1 MIRFRNRT
9 LEEFSIDPVTAI
21 ITNSKGEVQSTY
33 VIKGRPYFKHMPIH
47 QIQVYTHVGWKKCL
61 VVHHLDENKMNNSLS
76 NLVYLTKSEHAKL
89 HNKTREF
96 SKETKRK
103 ISESHKGKQLSYEMK
118 KKLSIACKGKNAGE
132 KNGMYGK
139 RYKWINNG
147 FENRYIPL
155 AEDIPEGFVKGRLK
169 K

>member
-1 MIRFRNRT
+1 
-9 LEEFSIDPVTAI
+9 
-21 ITNSKGEVQSTY
+21 
-33 VIKGRPYFKHMPIH
+33 
-47 QIQVYTHVGWKKCL
+47 
-61 VVHHLDENKMNNSLS
+61 
-76 NLVYLTKSEHAKL
+76 
-89 HNKTREF
+89 
-96 SKETKRK
+96 
-103 ISESHKGKQLSYEMK
+103 MK